1 MEVILTR
8 NVDKVGRRGDV
19 MTVKHGYYRNFLHP
33 KGLAFVAT
41 PARLKWAEGLQAE
54 TVKAKAEVSQKAD
67 EYKKILEKMTLIF
80 EAKTTDKD
88 TLYGSIGEKELIAEL
103 EKQAKIS
110 LDKKQ
115 LEMKEHL
122 KSVGTH
128 TVIVKLSDNVTAEL
142 KVEVKGKS
150 E

>member
-8 NVDKVGRRGDV
+8 NVDKVGKRGDV
-19 MTVKHGYYRNFLHP
+19 MTVKSGYYRNYLSP
-33 KGLAFVAT
+33 NGLAFVAT
-41 PARLKWAEGLQAE
+41 PARLKWAEKIQSE
-54 TVKAKAEVSQKAD
+54 SVKAKDEIAKKAE
-67 EYKKILEKMTLIF
+67 EYKKTLEGMTLTF

-88 TLYGSIGEKELIAEL
+88 TLYGSIGEKELVAEL

-115 LEMKEHL
+115 IEMKEHI
-122 KSVGTH
+122 KSVGKH
-128 TVIVKLSDNVTAEL
+128 TVEVKLTDNITAEL
-142 KVEVKGKS
+142 KVDVKALA

>member
-8 NVDKVGRRGDV
+8 NVDKVGKRGDV
-19 MTVKHGYYRNFLHP
+19 KTVKDGYYRNFLSP

-41 PARLKWAEGLQAE
+41 PARLKWAEGIQAE
-54 TVKAKAEVSQKAD
+54 SIKAKDEIAGKAE
-67 EYKKILEKMTLIF
+67 EYKKMLEGMTLTF

-88 TLYGSIGEKELIAEL
+88 TLYGSIGEKELVAEL

-115 LEMKEHL
+115 LVMKEHI
-122 KSVGTH
+122 KTVGTH
-128 TVIVKLSDNVTAEL
+128 KVVVKLAEKVTAEL
-142 KVEVKGKS
+142 TVEVKAKA